1 LPDETSY
8 ACIIR
13 IFENKTRVVSM
24 HTPNILILEDEALI
38 ALDVET
44 TLTDIKAG
52 SVTNIASCA
61 EALKWLA
68 ENTPDIAII
77 DIFLRDGE
85 CIEVAEILVERDVPF
100 IVHSARRK
108 VTHDSHHI
116 FLKGIWIPKPAV
128 PNDLARTV
136 EAQLSKSRS
145 VAA

>member
-1 LPDETSY
+1 V
-8 ACIIR
+8 A
-13 IFENKTRVVSM
+13 SM

-44 TLTDIKAG
+44 TLNDIEAG
-52 SVTNIASCA
+52 CVTSFASCA
-61 EALKWLA
+61 DALKWLA

-85 CIEVAEILVERDVPF
+85 CMEVADILVERGVPF
-100 IVHSARRK
+100 VVHSARRK
-108 VTHDSHHI
+108 VTHESHRI
-116 FLKGIWIPKPAV
+116 FLKGIWVPKPAV

-136 EAQLSKSRS
+136 EAQLSKTRS